1 MGAKVEVGVG
11 VKVEVGVGVRVDV
24 DAKVTDDTVMGNW
37 AGWILYEGFRT
48 TLTGLIGFWVIS
60 DGFCSGRLMMVV
72 VAVVAV
78 GVDVVVESVSIA
90 EKDIH

>member
-1 MGAKVEVGVG
+1 M
-11 VKVEVGVGVRVDV
+11 
-24 DAKVTDDTVMGNW
+24 
-37 AGWILYEGFRT
+37 
-48 TLTGLIGFWVIS
+48 IS